1 MSVIFASP
9 YEALSLGDEFVSPE
23 RVVTEADV
31 IAFAELTGDHH
42 PQHVDARWAESSIFG
57 ERIAHGLLVLSLAM
71 GLAPIGPENVLA
83 LRRLRDVVFKRPV
96 AFGDVIRAR
105 LVVRDLT
112 GLSPDRGLVA
122 LRLVVTVNGSTAITA
137 VLDVLWRCE
146 AADLPH
152 SAATPVDQSAQQAEG
167 ATTEIRG

>member
-1 MSVIFASP
+1 VSTIFTSP
-9 YEALSLGDEFVSPE
+9 YEALSLGEEFVSPE
-23 RVVTEADV
+23 RVVAEADV

-71 GLAPIGPENVLA
+71 GLAPIDPENVLA
-83 LRRLRDVVFKRPV
+83 LRRLRDVVFKRP
-96 AFGDVIRAR
+96 AALGDVMRAR

-112 GLSPDRGLVA
+112 RLSPDRGLVA
-122 LRLVVTVNGSTAITA
+122 LRLVVTVNGSTAIVA

-152 SAATPVDQSAQQAEG
+152 SGTPLGDQRAQEAEG
-167 ATTEIRG
+167 VMPEIRG

>member
-1 MSVIFASP
+1 VSTIFTSP
-9 YEALSLGDEFVSPE
+9 YDALSLGEEFVSPE
-23 RVVTEADV
+23 RVVTEANV

-57 ERIAHGLLVLSLAM
+57 KQIAHGLLVLSLAM
-71 GLAPIGPENVLA
+71 GLAPADPENVVA

-96 AFGDVIRAR
+96 AFGDVMRAR

-112 GLSPDRGLVA
+112 RLSPDRGLVA
-122 LRLVVTVNGSTAITA
+122 LRLVVTVNGSTAIAA

-152 SAATPVDQSAQQAEG
+152 SGTTLEDQSAQEAEG
-167 ATTEIRG
+167 AMPEIRG

>member
-1 MSVIFASP
+1 VSTIFTSP
-9 YEALSLGDEFVSPE
+9 YETLSLGEEFVSPE

-71 GLAPIGPENVLA
+71 GLAPIDPENVLA
-83 LRRLRDVVFKRPV
+83 LRRLRDVVFKRPA
-96 AFGDVIRAR
+96 AFGDVMRAR

-112 GLSPDRGLVA
+112 RLSPDRGLVA
-122 LRLVVTVNGSTAITA
+122 LRLVVTVNGSTAIAA
-137 VLDVLWRCE
+137 VLDVLWRCA

-152 SAATPVDQSAQQAEG
+152 SWSTLEDQEAEG
-167 ATTEIRG
+167 AMPEIQE